1 MNSLMTQGNLKQED
15 LTSKLVCFGANGF
28 SIFQGLKLGLTIQIQ
43 RQYAPFVVNVHCM
56 AHWTNLVVKTL
67 SNLLLVSHIE
77 NLLHCLYGYFNHS
90 PKRHFK
96 FTKLTKIME
105 TKSKKIMQ
113 NIKTKWISMINP
125 IKRILSEYR
134 ILLMKM
140 TLDAPIVPFA
150 KSKWYVIS

>member
-1 MNSLMTQGNLKQED
+1 
-15 LTSKLVCFGANGF
+15 
-28 SIFQGLKLGLTIQIQ
+28 
-43 RQYAPFVVNVHCM
+43 
-56 AHWTNLVVKTL
+56 
-67 SNLLLVSHIE
+67 
-77 NLLHCLYGYFNHS
+77 
-90 PKRHFK
+90 
-96 FTKLTKIME
+96 ME